1 MDKYRLEYEMKSRGI
16 TTEKL
21 CEDLNISRSAFY
33 RKRNGQTE
41 FTLSEIQMIMDY
53 LGLETPMGI
62 FFTKEASW
70 KTREWGD
77 NIGKASWIKNW
88 RINN

>member
-41 FTLSEIQMIMDY
+41 FTLSEIQMIIDY

-62 FFTKEASW
+62 FFTKEVS
-70 KTREWGD
+70 
-77 NIGKASWIKNW
+77 
-88 RINN
+88 

>member
-33 RKRNGQTE
+33 RKRNGKTE
-41 FTLSEIQMIMDY
+41 FTLSEIQMIIDY

-62 FFTKEASW
+62 FFTKEVS
-70 KTREWGD
+70 
-77 NIGKASWIKNW
+77 
-88 RINN
+88 